1 MKKQIAVLLGLIFSI
16 SLVSIA
22 QTKTVTNAD
31 LEKFR
36 QERLKAEREYREN
49 YERLGF
55 PSPEELERQ
64 QEESRV
70 RREEL
75 SARLRN
81 ERLQREAVQVQ
92 NEQNQAIQRQ
102 NQYLQNIA
110 NQNYSNGNTSYGNYG
125 YFPYGYTNYSGG
137 YGYYGKY
144 GARRPY
150 RQPNYYNPN
159 AFPNGRFVP
168 ISQPYLPLS
177 IQNTFP
183 WRNQNFRFRY
193 NNPNIRI
200 NIGGGNR

>member
-1 MKKQIAVLLGLIFSI
+1 MKKQIAVLLSLIFSLSI
-16 SLVSIA
+16 VSMA

-64 QEESRV
+64 
-70 RREEL
+70 REEDRVKRENL
-75 SARLRN
+75 SERLRN
-81 ERLQREAVQVQ
+81 ERLQREAIQAQ
-92 NEQNQAIQRQ
+92 NERNQAIQRQ
-102 NQYLQNIA
+102 NQYLQNVA
-110 NQNYSNGNTSYGNYG
+110 TQTYS
-125 YFPYGYTNYSGG
+125 SGG
-137 YGYYGKY
+137 YYYGGY
-144 GARRPY
+144 GFTPYVGGYGGYGFYNTHRY

-168 ISQPYLPLS
+168 IAKPYLPLS
-177 IQNTFP
+177 IRNTFP
-183 WRNQNFRFRY
+183 FRNPNFHPRY

-200 NIGGGNR
+200 NIGGGKR